1 MTRYTSQK
9 KTVQGRKPYNPKGI
23 DACWDRLYKSI
34 VLMACYD
41 YVRGKR
47 SKKPIFGLYP
57 QLAKDEAE
65 CFILSD
71 NLQLFTNIN
80 GKKLLEGLD
89 KLKDTHTLRFW

>member
-1 MTRYTSQK
+1 MTRYTNQK
-9 KTVQGRKPYNPKGI
+9 ITVKGRKPYTPKGI

-41 YVRGKR
+41 YVQGKR

-89 KLKDTHTLRFW
+89 KLKDTRTLRFW

>member
-1 MTRYTSQK
+1 MTRYTCQK
-9 KTVQGRKPYNPKGI
+9 KTVQGKKPYNPKGI

-41 YVRGKR
+41 YVQGKR
-47 SKKPIFGLYP
+47 AKKPIFGLYP
-57 QLAKDEAE
+57 KLAKDEAE
-65 CFILSD
+65 YFILSD

-89 KLKDTHTLRFW
+89 KLNDTRTLRFW

>member
-9 KTVQGRKPYNPKGI
+9 KTVKGVKSYAPKGI

-41 YVRGKR
+41 YVQGKR
-47 SKKPIFGLYP
+47 AKKPIFGLYP

-65 CFILSD
+65 AFILSD
-71 NLQLFTNIN
+71 NLQLYTNIN

-89 KLKDTHTLRFW
+89 NLKDTKTLRFW